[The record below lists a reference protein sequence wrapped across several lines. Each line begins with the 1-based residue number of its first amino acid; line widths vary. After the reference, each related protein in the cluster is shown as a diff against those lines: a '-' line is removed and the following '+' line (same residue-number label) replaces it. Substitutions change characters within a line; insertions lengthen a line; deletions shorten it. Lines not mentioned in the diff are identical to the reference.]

1 MIEKDRVLSIQDNF
15 LAEEEFIAL
24 RDVVTGE
31 PFPWFFR
38 PFKVTEGEDRKRDP
52 GQLIHVIYEKGSP
65 RSQTYDSF
73 LSILDQL
80 SATILYRIKI
90 NLQPRLP
97 EPFYSGFHS
106 DVVPEERAAQWSTSD
121 FDEERAALWSTSILY
136 IGSNN
141 GYTELESTGERVE
154 SVANRLVTFPA
165 NTRHRGVSQ
174 TDEETRILINFNYL
188 GLPS

>member
-1 MIEKDRVLSIQDNF
+1 MIEKDRVLSIQNNF
-15 LAEEEFIAL
+15 LAEKEFIAL
-24 RDVVTGE
+24 RDVVTGA

-38 PFKVTEGEDRKRDP
+38 PFKVTEGEAGGKSP
-52 GQLIHVIYEKGSP
+52 GQLIHVIYEKSLP
-65 RSQTYDSF
+65 QSQLYQSYF

-106 DVVPEERAAQWSTSD
+106 DVMPDFDKERAAQW
-121 FDEERAALWSTSILY
+121 LTSILY
-136 IGSNN
+136 IGTNN

-154 SVANRLVTFPA
+154 SVANRLVTFSA
-165 NTRHRGVSQ
+165 DTKHRGVSQ
-174 TDEETRILINFNYL
+174 TDEQTRIVINFNYL
-188 GLPS
+188 K